1 MSLSDPRHVKAALPG
16 ADEAGSHR
24 LERLAESLSEAR
36 RSGEGASP
44 LPELEQL
51 VSMLAQRNI
60 QTEDRL
66 ANALEGLAR
75 WVDRSD
81 AAVAPSTPTVA
92 PAAATS
98 TPVDPEPSADNL
110 ETRLT
115 AFARSLTE
123 GQAPAAAS
131 APAPAPAAPKPAALG
146 SLRAALAEIAA
157 RQKDLDG
164 DEALPAPHAAPRAA
178 PQAPS
183 PAVDTVAVEGLREEI
198 EALGSAIRD
207 MPTRAEVDGLA
218 REMAGLAARLGEDR
232 PARLDAVSLT
242 AIDTLVSEV
251 DRMRGDAASPQMLAR
266 FAEEL
271 NAVASRLDQLT
282 PATPDLFET
291 LARRIEQVREELT
304 QFPPMAAVE
313 GLATE
318 IQAVLARL
326 DAQERAAA
334 PAQQAVA
341 ELSGKVAVLGGK
353 IDGIAAA
360 AEQRAEEAERM
371 AQAVQAEL
379 AALSSADAMES
390 FSRQIENLTAKLESR
405 RQQGLPTDELAAKIP
420 LLIGKIDQIA
430 AAAESRASD
439 AERVAEAVRAE
450 LAAIARPAA
459 GVDEIGQ
466 RIEALTLELARR
478 PADLA
483 GVETITGK
491 IDGLGIRLE
500 AVAAA
505 ARARGASAERVEEAV
520 RGIAEHLI
528 ATAQADAGGT
538 KGFGGLES
546 RIEQVVAGLDRAGGR
561 LDDLN
566 AGFAS
571 LAARVEQSCA
581 SAVEEAGRSA
591 AAAVQNGGQAGAQA
605 GAPLSDSSDQLAA
618 ALLEIKAAAKRDDRR
633 TSDTL
638 DAVRLT
644 LERLIDRMEAIDE
657 ALTTRDAGFAEH
669 RSAFDDRPQTAP
681 APRLDATE
689 AARAAA
695 RRAMEEIET
704 SGDAATRF
712 GRAAVDP
719 AFRPIADLAPDHPL
733 EPGAALRV
741 DRRPEG
747 LLDSPYGN
755 EPEAAPSEVGAL
767 SAAALIASARR
778 AVTRPAPEVD
788 SVSVEET
795 TDERRSRAAS
805 VMATLKARRRPI
817 LLGIAAALIVLGVLK
832 AATSISDHPAETAS
846 EPAPA
851 AETAP
856 AIPAPQLQAP
866 EPAPQPAPAAPA
878 PAAPAEPQ
886 PEDAAP
892 PPKPRAEVA
901 PPRAKAADI
910 TDFAFAQ
917 TLDPSGQKFTAPPK
931 QDEIVTGSINRGDAL
946 PDSIGGSMLRLRA
959 VQGDPS
965 AQLEIADRLA
975 AGRGVEADP
984 AAAARWLEK
993 AAVQGLAPA
1002 QHRLGSLYEKGRG
1015 VPRDLAAA
1023 RRWYEQAAASGNV
1036 RAMHNLGVL
1045 HAEGGLGKPD
1055 FGAAIVWFRMA
1066 AERGLVD
1073 SQYNLAVLE
1082 ARGLGGKRDLAD
1094 AYKWFSLASAQGDQ
1108 DAGRKRDDVAKALGA
1123 ANVASADQLVS
1134 NFKPRAVD
1142 PAANEVPT
1150 PPGGW
1155 DQVSANAAAA
1165 PMQLR

>member
-1 MSLSDPRHVKAALPG
+1 MTAG
-16 ADEAGSHR
+16 ADEADAGGHR
-24 LERLAESLSEAR
+24 LERLAERLSDAR
-36 RSGEGASP
+36 RDGDSSSP

-75 WVDRSD
+75 WVERSD
-81 AAVAPSTPTVA
+81 ANA
-92 PAAATS
+92 PAAQAAVAALE
-98 TPVDPEPSADNL
+98 PV
-110 ETRLT
+110 
-115 AFARSLTE
+115 
-123 GQAPAAAS
+123 
-131 APAPAPAAPKPAALG
+131 APAPAPSAEPSAGDLEARLTVFARTLTEAPAPAPIPPAEPAPKATQPG

-157 RQKDLDG
+157 RQKDLDANE
-164 DEALPAPHAAPRAA
+164 EAPPLPAAVAPDAAQAPAAPMVD
-178 PQAPS
+178 PI
-183 PAVDTVAVEGLREEI
+183 AVAGLREEI
-198 EALGSAIRD
+198 ETLGSAIRD

-218 REMAGLAARLGEDR
+218 REMAALAARLGEDR
-232 PARLDAVSLT
+232 PARLDSVSLM

-266 FAEEL
+266 FADEL
-271 NAVASRLDQLT
+271 GAVAARLDHLT
-282 PATPDLFET
+282 PASPELFDT
-291 LARRIEQVREELT
+291 LAQRIEQVREELT

-313 GLATE
+313 SLATE

-334 PAQQAVA
+334 PTQQAVA

-371 AQAVQAEL
+371 GQAVRAEL
-379 AALSSADAMES
+379 ATLSSADAMES

-405 RQQGLPTDELAAKIP
+405 RQQGLSTDELGAKIP
-420 LLIGKIDQIA
+420 ALIDKIDELTA
-430 AAAESRASD
+430 TSDARSSD

-450 LAAIARPAA
+450 LAAIAQPAA
-459 GVDEIGQ
+459 KLDDIGR

-478 PADLA
+478 PSGSDGAEA
-483 GVETITGK
+483 IAGK
-491 IDGLGIRLE
+491 IDGLGVRLE

-528 ATAQADAGGT
+528 ATAQADAGGAKAFVGIET
-538 KGFGGLES
+538 FGGLET
-546 RIEQVVAGLDRAGGR
+546 RIEQVVDGLDRAGGR

-566 AGFAS
+566 AGFAA
-571 LAARVEQSCA
+571 LAARVEQA
-581 SAVEEAGRSA
+581 AAEAGRNAVAALRADVGQSA
-591 AAAVQNGGQAGAQA
+591 T
-605 GAPLSDSSDQLAA
+605 PLADGSDQLAH

-657 ALTTRDAGFAEH
+657 ALNAQGVGVGFAEH

-681 APRLDATE
+681 GPRVDATE

-695 RRAMEEIET
+695 RRAMEEIDA
-704 SGDAATRF
+704 SGDLAARF
-712 GRAAVDP
+712 GRPPADA
-719 AFRPIADLAPDHPL
+719 AFRPVADLAADHPL
-733 EPGAALRV
+733 EPGAALRAE
-741 DRRPEG
+741 RRTDG
-747 LLDSPYGN
+747 LLDAPH
-755 EPEAAPSEVGAL
+755 ERQPEGPSGEVGAL

-778 AVTRPAPEVD
+778 AVTRPAPEAENVIA
-788 SVSVEET
+788 ELA
-795 TDERRSRAAS
+795 TDERRSRAAG
-805 VMATLKARRRPI
+805 VMAVLKARRRPI

-832 AATSISDHPAETAS
+832 AATSINDHGAETAA
-846 EPAPA
+846 EPAAPTAESAPPA
-851 AETAP
+851 Q
-856 AIPAPQLQAP
+856 PAPQLQAP

-878 PAAPAEPQ
+878 EPQ
-886 PEDAAP
+886 PVEPAP
-892 PPKPRAEVA
+892 APKPRAEVA

-910 TDFAFAQ
+910 TDFAFSQ

-931 QDEIVTGSINRGDAL
+931 SDDIVTGSINRGDAL

-984 AAAARWLEK
+984 VAAARWLEK

-1015 VPRDLAAA
+1015 VPRDLAIA

-1108 DAGRKRDDVAKALGA
+1108 DAGRKRADVAKALGA
-1123 ANVASADQLVS
+1123 ANVASADQLVT

-1155 DQVSANAAAA
+1155 DQASANSAAA

>member
-1 MSLSDPRHVKAALPG
+1 MSFSDPRHVTAG
-16 ADEAGSHR
+16 ADQAEAGGHR
-24 LERLAESLSEAR
+24 LERLAERLSDAR
-36 RSGEGASP
+36 RANDSSSP

-75 WVDRSD
+75 WVERSGP
-81 AAVAPSTPTVA
+81 AAPTAIATPEPIAPTPA
-92 PAAATS
+92 PASAAEA
-98 TPVDPEPSADNL
+98 PADDL
-110 ETRLT
+110 EARLT
-115 AFARSLTE
+115 AFARALTE
-123 GQAPAAAS
+123 
-131 APAPAPAAPKPAALG
+131 APAPAAVTPARPAEKAAQPG

-157 RQKDLDG
+157 RQRDLDG
-164 DEALPAPHAAPRAA
+164 DDEPPAPRAVAAPVA
-178 PQAPS
+178 PQAPAATMVD
-183 PAVDTVAVEGLREEI
+183 PIAVAGLREEI
-198 EALGSAIRD
+198 ETLGSAIRD

-218 REMAGLAARLGEDR
+218 REMAALAARLGEER
-232 PARLDAVSLT
+232 PARLDSVSLM

-266 FAEEL
+266 FADEL
-271 NAVASRLDQLT
+271 GAVAARLDHLT
-282 PATPDLFET
+282 PANPELFDT
-291 LARRIEQVREELT
+291 LALRIEQVREELT

-334 PAQQAVA
+334 PTQQAVA

-371 AQAVQAEL
+371 GQAVRAEL
-379 AALSSADAMES
+379 ATLSSADAMES
-390 FSRQIENLTAKLESR
+390 FSRQIESLTAKLESR
-405 RQQGLPTDELAAKIP
+405 REQGLPTAELSAKIP
-420 LLIGKIDQIA
+420 ALIDKIDA
-430 AAAESRASD
+430 LTAASD

-450 LAAIARPAA
+450 LAAIAQPAA
-459 GVDEIGQ
+459 KLDDIGRQ
-466 RIEALTLELARR
+466 IEGLTLELARR
-478 PADLA
+478 PSGPD
-483 GVETITGK
+483 GVEALAGK

-528 ATAQADAGGT
+528 ATAQADASGP
-538 KGFGGLES
+538 KSFGGLET
-546 RIEQVVAGLDRAGGR
+546 RIEQVVEGLDRAGGR

-571 LAARVEQSCA
+571 LAARVEQAA
-581 SAVEEAGRSA
+581 SEAGRNAVA
-591 AAAVQNGGQAGAQA
+591 ALRAEGAQ
-605 GAPLSDSSDQLAA
+605 GATPLADGSDQLAH
-618 ALLEIKAAAKRDDRR
+618 ALLEIKAASKRDDRR

-644 LERLIDRMEAIDE
+644 LERLIERMEAIDE
-657 ALTTRDAGFAEH
+657 ALNAHSIGVVER
-669 RSAFDDRPQTAP
+669 RSSAFDDRPQTAP
-681 APRLDATE
+681 APRVDATE

-695 RRAMEEIET
+695 RRAMEEMEA
-704 SGDAATRF
+704 SGDLAARF
-712 GRAAVDP
+712 GRPPADD
-719 AFRPIADLAPDHPL
+719 AFRPVADLASDHPL

-741 DRRPEG
+741 ERRTDG
-747 LLDSPYGN
+747 LLDAPHDPQ
-755 EPEAAPSEVGAL
+755 PETPSSDVGAL

-778 AVTRPAPEVD
+778 AVTRPAADAENVLA
-788 SVSVEET
+788 ET
-795 TDERRSRAAS
+795 ATDERRSRAAG
-805 VMATLKARRRPI
+805 VLAVLKARRRPI

-832 AATSISDHPAETAS
+832 AATSISDHG
-846 EPAPA
+846 

-856 AIPAPQLQAP
+856 EAAAPTAESAPPAQPTPQLQAP
-866 EPAPQPAPAAPA
+866 EPAPQQPAPAAPA
-878 PAAPAEPQ
+878 APATPAEPQ
-886 PEDAAP
+886 PIEPAP
-892 PPKPRAEVA
+892 APKPRAEIA

-917 TLDPSGQKFTAPPK
+917 TLDPSGQKFTPPPK
-931 QDEIVTGSINRGDAL
+931 KDDIVTGSINRGDAL

-975 AGRGVEADP
+975 AGRGVDADP
-984 AAAARWLEK
+984 VAAARWLEK

-1082 ARGLGGKRDLAD
+1082 ARGLGGKRDLVD

-1123 ANVASADQLVS
+1123 ANVASADQLAA

-1142 PAANEVPT
+1142 PAANEVPA

-1155 DQVSANAAAA
+1155 DQASTNAAAA

>member
-1 MSLSDPRHVKAALPG
+1 MTAG
-16 ADEAGSHR
+16 ADEAEAGGHR
-24 LERLAESLSEAR
+24 LERLAERLSDAR
-36 RSGEGASP
+36 RASDSSSP

-75 WVDRSD
+75 WVERSGPATP
-81 AAVAPSTPTVA
+81 AAPAAIAAPEPVA
-92 PAAATS
+92 PAPVRAPAA
-98 TPVDPEPSADNL
+98 EPAADDL
-110 ETRLT
+110 EARLT
-115 AFARSLTE
+115 AFARTLTE
-123 GQAPAAAS
+123 SSP
-131 APAPAPAAPKPAALG
+131 PAPATPAEPTQKPAQLG

-157 RQKDLDG
+157 RQKDLDA
-164 DEALPAPHAAPRAA
+164 DDDAPAPRAA
-178 PQAPS
+178 AVAPTAPQAPAA
-183 PAVDTVAVEGLREEI
+183 PMVDPIAVAGLREEI
-198 EALGSAIRD
+198 ETLGSAIRD
-207 MPTRAEVDGLA
+207 MPTRTEVDGLA
-218 REMAGLAARLGEDR
+218 REMAALAARLGEER
-232 PARLDAVSLT
+232 PARLDSVSLM

-266 FAEEL
+266 FADEL
-271 NAVASRLDQLT
+271 GAVAARLDHLT
-282 PATPDLFET
+282 PASPELFDT

-334 PAQQAVA
+334 PTQQAVA

-371 AQAVQAEL
+371 GQAVRAEL
-379 AALSSADAMES
+379 ATLSSADAMES
-390 FSRQIENLTAKLESR
+390 FSRQIESLTAKLESR
-405 RQQGLPTDELAAKIP
+405 RQQGLSTDELSAKIP
-420 LLIGKIDQIA
+420 ALIDKIDELTA
-430 AAAESRASD
+430 ASEARSSD
-439 AERVAEAVRAE
+439 AERVAGAVRAE
-450 LAAIARPAA
+450 LAAIAQPAA
-459 GVDEIGQ
+459 KLDDIGR
-466 RIEALTLELARR
+466 RIEGLTLELARR
-478 PADLA
+478 PAGSD
-483 GVETITGK
+483 GVEAIAGK

-528 ATAQADAGGT
+528 ATAQADAGGAKT
-538 KGFGGLES
+538 FGGIEAFGGLET
-546 RIEQVVAGLDRAGGR
+546 RIEQVVDGLDRAGGR

-571 LAARVEQSCA
+571 LAARVEQA
-581 SAVEEAGRSA
+581 AAEAGRNAVA
-591 AAAVQNGGQAGAQA
+591 ALRADGAQTTT
-605 GAPLSDSSDQLAA
+605 PLADGSDQLAH
-618 ALLEIKAAAKRDDRR
+618 ALLEIKAASKRDDRR

-657 ALTTRDAGFAEH
+657 ALNAHSIGVAE
-669 RSAFDDRPQTAP
+669 RRPAFDDRPQTAP
-681 APRLDATE
+681 APRVDATE

-695 RRAMEEIET
+695 RRAMEEMEA
-704 SGDAATRF
+704 SGDLATRF
-712 GRAAVDP
+712 GRPPTDA
-719 AFRPIADLAPDHPL
+719 AFRPVADLASDHPL
-733 EPGAALRV
+733 EPGAALRAE
-741 DRRPEG
+741 RRTDG
-747 LLDSPYGN
+747 LLDAPH
-755 EPEAAPSEVGAL
+755 EPQPETPAGDVGAL

-778 AVTRPAPEVD
+778 AVTRPAADADNVLAET
-788 SVSVEET
+788 T
-795 TDERRSRAAS
+795 TDERRSRAAG
-805 VMATLKARRRPI
+805 VMAVLKARRRPI

-832 AATSISDHPAETAS
+832 AATSISDHG
-846 EPAPA
+846 

-856 AIPAPQLQAP
+856 EPVAPAVESGPPAQPAPQLQAP
-866 EPAPQPAPAAPA
+866 EPAPQAPAPQPA

-886 PEDAAP
+886 PVEPAP
-892 PPKPRAEVA
+892 APKPRAEVA

-931 QDEIVTGSINRGDAL
+931 KDDIVTGSINRGDAL

-984 AAAARWLEK
+984 VAAARWLEK

-1015 VPRDLAAA
+1015 VPRDLAVA

-1123 ANVASADQLVS
+1123 ANVASADQLVTT
-1134 NFKPRAVD
+1134 FKPRAVD

-1155 DQVSANAAAA
+1155 DQASANSAAA